1 MSTFAEMWEQQS
13 EFVKLLQK
21 KRGFPETPV
30 DLSKKDGQKFVK
42 SLVYETMTELFEA
55 LVHLKNSKSHRA
67 TEIKEF
73 ERNEFVEELV
83 DGGSEGGGGLEVA
96 GEVAFRVECPGVGA
110 HRVERLA

>member
-1 MSTFAEMWEQQS
+1 MWEQQS

-73 ERNEFVEELV
+73 ERDEFVEELV
-83 DGGSEGGGGLEVA
+83 DAQHFLIEIAIASGISEEEFRRVYTKK
-96 GEVAFRVECPGVGA
+96 GEKNISRIENGY
-110 HRVERLA
+110 